1 KMPAHKAVQF
11 ARRLFIGKRDSNIAF
26 CQASIFPGNEP
37 GPKAKESAN
46 SKRKSQWQ
54 RGGNRRPRAIKK
66 VNDKVEHCGTGSIAG
81 VSQHTLRWQ
90 SGFILRKKVTTF
102 EFAKNFRAARVAL
115 LWYLVRA
122 RASPIDARNL
132 SHVFADSDCCL
143 ITNAIW
149 ASLIPRQY

>member
-1 KMPAHKAVQF
+1 ICL
-11 ARRLFIGKRDSNIAF
+11 RLASTNIISA
-26 CQASIFPGNEP
+26 CCHGTSIPSVRILRASLRGNSTMA
-37 GPKAKESAN
+37 GSSLSASAN
-46 SKRKSQWQ
+46 LKNWS
-54 RGGNRRPRAIKK
+54 GNLVNWEEKPSLLTAVSAVRRHFHR
-66 VNDKVEHCGTGSIAG
+66 

-90 SGFILRKKVTTF
+90 SGFILRKKVTTI

-132 SHVFADSDCCL
+132 SDVFADSDCCL